1 MYASGLV
8 ADSSE
13 EVNIVLCLTFFVP
26 QFFPELRCY
35 DAFGYEFLSSS
46 MCARV
51 IYAMPLALDAVAVVG
66 ARRGQVNS
74 FISFLFIILFS
85 CSFLSKPS

>member
-1 MYASGLV
+1 MT
-8 ADSSE
+8 DSSE
-13 EVNIVLCLTFFVP
+13 EVNIVLC
-26 QFFPELRCY
+26 QFLYFLSELRCY
-35 DAFGYEFLSSS
+35 DAFGYEFFSSS